1 MKLKALFVIIY
12 IMNKIEIKML
22 KLKKTYIILSK
33 DWKFTKFCKMLI
45 KK

>member
-33 DWKFTKFCKMLI
+33 D
-45 KK
+45 